1 MESIDQVLGQEPS
14 SRALSWAL
22 RQAGPGSRLIQA
34 IRLKGGISSAVY
46 RLEIATDTEEENSL
60 WVMRIIQDEAWIQ
73 EEPNLPIHEKEALL
87 AACEAG
93 MPAPV
98 WIASDPDGRECG
110 YPAVLMSCLPGK
122 VVLERQASPA
132 WLQALGVPIARL
144 HSASAREIE
153 WNYFTYVA
161 LDTLEVPVW
170 TEEPAAWRSI
180 LDTVQGPR
188 PEYTPCL
195 IHRDY
200 HPANVLW
207 VEGAIS
213 GIVDWINACVGPAG
227 IDTGHCRL
235 NLVQLYGVQAADDFL
250 EAYLAAPGASLLAAN
265 PYWDMLCLVEIL
277 PGPPG
282 VYKGWEDLGLEG
294 LTPELIRR
302 RLDEYAVRLAVKH
315 KEYAGMPY
323 EHQD

>member
-1 MESIDQVLGQEPS
+1 MESTDRDFKHEPS
-14 SRALSWAL
+14 SRALDWVL
-22 RQAGPGSRLIQA
+22 RQAGPGSRLVQA
-34 IRLKGGISSAVY
+34 TRLKGGISSVVF
-46 RLEIATDTEEENSL
+46 RLEIAIDNQAGNCL
-60 WVMRIIQDEAWIQ
+60 WVMRIIQNEAWIK
-73 EEPNLPIHEKEALL
+73 EEPNLPLHEKAALL

-110 YPAVLMSCLPGK
+110 YPAVLMSCLPGT
-122 VVLERQASPA
+122 VILERQASSA
-132 WLQALGVPIARL
+132 WLQALGEAIARL
-144 HSASAREIE
+144 HRAPAREMA
-153 WNYFTYVA
+153 WHYFTYVS
-161 LDTLEVPVW
+161 LDALEVPAW
-170 TEEPAAWRSI
+170 TEEPSAWCCI
-180 LDTVQGPR
+180 LDTVRGPR

-207 VEGAIS
+207 AGGAIS
-213 GIVDWINACVGPAG
+213 GIVDWINACEGPAG

-250 EAYLAAPGASLLAAN
+250 EAYLAAPGASLLAAD
-265 PYWDMLCLVEIL
+265 PYWDMLCLVEVL

-282 VYKGWEDLGLEG
+282 VYKGWEDLGVQG

-302 RLDEYAVRLAVKH
+302 RLDEYAARLAAKH
-315 KEYAGMPY
+315 KKYEERPL

>member
-1 MESIDQVLGQEPS
+1 MDNTDQVLEQGPF

-22 RQAGPGSRLIQA
+22 RQAGPDSRLVQA
-34 IRLKGGISSAVY
+34 VRLKGGISSVVY
-46 RLEIATDTEEENSL
+46 RLEIAVDHQAENRL
-60 WVMRIIQDEAWIQ
+60 WVMRIIQDEAWIK
-73 EEPNLPIHEKEALL
+73 EEPHLPLHEKAALL

-98 WIASDPDGRECG
+98 WIASDPEGRECG
-110 YPAVLMSCLPGK
+110 YPAVLMSCLPGT
-122 VVLERQASPA
+122 VILERQASSV
-132 WLQALGVPIARL
+132 WLQALGEAIAKL
-144 HSASAREIE
+144 HGAPARKME
-153 WNYFTYVA
+153 WHYFTYVS
-161 LDTLEVPVW
+161 LDGLEVPAW
-170 TEEPAAWRSI
+170 TEEPAAWRCI
-180 LDTVQGPR
+180 LDTVKGPR

-207 VEGAIS
+207 TEGAIS
-213 GIVDWINACVGPAG
+213 GIVDWINACEGPAG

-250 EAYLAAPGASLLAAN
+250 DAYLAAPGASLLAAN
-265 PYWDMLCLVEIL
+265 PYWDMLCLVEML

-282 VYKGWEDLGLEG
+282 VYKGWEDLGVQG

-302 RLDEYAVRLAVKH
+302 RLDEYAVRLAAKH
-315 KEYAGMPY
+315 KEY
-323 EHQD
+323 E